1 MNKFTRFLSFALA
14 LTLTFTSVDMNVF
27 AAELNEAEPSIVKTE
42 ESTSEENT
50 EKPSQQESSDAET
63 SADQNKSDSNDD
75 NKSNETTNTQ
85 EGEANPEEVQ
95 EEGEALVEEEL
106 EVEEAEEQEMLEA
119 ITAEDLQIEGYKVT
133 KYTGTGG
140 EVVIPEGIT
149 SIADYAFSNV
159 TGITSITLPSTLT
172 SIGYMS
178 FSNCTNLKKI
188 VIPSSTRKIG
198 YKAFYVNNQVDTEV
212 VIESKSLDVDS
223 SVFEGRNLT
232 SVKLPEG
239 MVTLPQ
245 LFNNATFTTGYV
257 LSIPASVTTITD
269 YAFSGATGLKTVT
282 FTGENLTTIGEYAF
296 KNSSISEI
304 SLPSKVKTIKYQ
316 AFKNCVNLTNITLP
330 EGLQEIKEEAFE
342 AEKPVAGDTTV
353 VIKGKNFQA
362 SFSTF
367 SGRNLSNV
375 TLPEGMVTLPC
386 IFNNATFT
394 PGYVLSIPASV
405 TTIADYAF
413 SGVTGLKTVTFT
425 GENLTTIGEYA
436 FKNSS
441 ISEISLP
448 SKVKTIKY
456 QAFKNCANLTNI
468 TLPEGLQE
476 INAEAF
482 EAEKPVAG
490 DTTVV
495 IKGKNFQAGYS
506 IFSGRN
512 LSNVTLPEGMVTLPS
527 IFNNAIFTPGYV
539 LSIPASVTTI
549 ADYAF
554 SGVTGLKTVTFN
566 GENLTTIGES
576 AFKNSSITEISLPSK
591 VKTLKYEAFSN
602 CRSLEKVYLGANI
615 SDMGYRVF
623 GECELAYFIITGSGK
638 NTYNALIAQGIDK
651 NRIVS
656 TKSITYKLNGGV
668 ATGAYPAGYL
678 ASDGSIQIA
687 DPTRENYK
695 FAGWFKDAKFTKP
708 TEKSVNGVTTIDVS
722 NQSGNITL
730 YAKWEGPIY
739 TVTLNP
745 GVNAT
750 VAITSMEVY
759 KNSTYGKYN
768 DNTDKEL
775 PVPSATGKTFKGW
788 FTADGDLVTADT
800 KVTDEA
806 KDQVLYA
813 KYKNNVDTVEAPELL
828 DSNGL
833 TVLPTD
839 EKTDIT
845 KFYFSSATAD
855 ATIIYTVKA
864 ENGVA
869 SENTYSDGFALEAGN
884 TYTITAYAT
893 KENWTD
899 SPKNTWTVTVVDSVS
914 AEDTPDLYKPE
925 YEGKFWVVF
934 QGAIYDE
941 TKVSTVYTG
950 ANVKLSGY
958 QVYYGKKLLEE
969 NKDYKVSYKNNKK
982 IAKYDEVN
990 KKGASIAPTM
1000 IITGK
1005 GNTKGK
1011 LELHFNIEGNED
1023 AVKLTN
1029 SNTTFELSESSFDYD
1044 GTAHTPA
1051 VKNLQIKAT
1060 KKTEAV
1066 AIDAKSYTVS
1076 YEKNVAAG
1084 TAKVVVTMDGK
1095 EYFGVLTKNFKINK
1109 TDIKNAIE
1117 GDKPLVAIEKS
1128 NKVSYN
1134 NGYNALKSIKNT
1146 KTGNDLVLKSEY
1158 TISKATVNSKTMTAT
1173 QTITGKGSF
1182 KGSYKIT
1189 FDVEKADIKDA
1200 NVVSFVAPVAST
1212 KKGVYKPVAF
1222 KVLFDGTPLKG
1233 SEYSVKY
1240 TVNGQAPSNKVVYST
1255 DAKVVMTITGKGNYV
1270 GTKTF
1275 EYSPV
1280 AGYDISDA
1288 AIIDVTVSDAAYT
1301 GKANGVNP
1309 SIVVKNTYTNKKLAN
1324 KKDYTVSYKYANET
1338 EIKRTAKKKACDYV
1352 AEAGEAV
1359 KAKDTVPAG
1368 TTIIAVIEGKG
1379 AYAGKTIEREFRV
1392 GYDLSKASVK
1402 INPQTYTGKQIIPS
1416 KNDITVKVAGKE
1428 LKANEYNVTIANVE
1442 NVKAGTGK
1450 IIITGTNTSSKQK
1463 VVNFRI
1469 VARTLSLM
1477 DKN

>member
-63 SADQNKSDSNDD
+63 SEDQNKSDSNDD

-85 EGEANPEEVQ
+85 EGESNPEEVQ

-106 EVEEAEEQEMLEA
+106 EVEEAEEQEMLEEGEGWSIDNDGVLT
-119 ITAEDLQIEGYKVT
+119 ITKRDISNKEFANNTDVKRIVFSSDVRSIGEKAFAGCTNLKSVVLPEDLQTIG
-133 KYTGTGG
+133 
-140 EVVIPEGIT
+140 
-149 SIADYAFSNV
+149 AYAFSNSGV
-159 TGITSITLPSTLT
+159 TEVTLNTA
-172 SIGYMS
+172 
-178 FSNCTNLKKI
+178 NLKANTIYTNDRYNKTGYN
-188 VIPSSTRKIG
+188 VNAAFRGCKLDKVTFGNNVVTVPSLFAG
-198 YKAFYVNNQVDTEV
+198 ANFMPDTEV
-212 VIESKSLDVDS
+212 EFGGNITTIELGAFYDAVGLTTVKFTGKNLKTIGEGAFRYCIDLKNADITEGITTIGNNAFTGCTSIKS
-223 SVFEGRNLT
+223 
-232 SVKLPEG
+232 
-239 MVTLPQ
+239 VTLPES
-245 LFNNATFTTGYV
+245 LDKLGVCAYSSSGVTEVTLNTANLTADTEYILDRHGYTGYHV
-257 LSIPASVTTITD
+257 NAAFRGCKLDKVVFGNNVVTVPSLFAGVDFTPNTEIEFGGKITTIEKGAFYDSVGLTTVKFTGKNLKTIEDGAFCYCSDLSGITIPASVKTIYTSAFAGSGIK
-269 YAFSGATGLKTVT
+269 YANFDGNTVDFKMNYAQDSAAFANCNFLKEV
-282 FTGENLTTIGEYAF
+282 
-296 KNSSISEI
+296 
-304 SLPSKVKTIKYQ
+304 SLPS
-316 AFKNCVNLTNITLP
+316 NLTYIPGELFYNCKN
-330 EGLQEIKEEAFE
+330 LQKVVLGSKIKEIGDDAFTN
-342 AEKPVAGDTTV
+342 D
-353 VIKGKNFQA
+353 QLA
-362 SFSTF
+362 SFYVQKGS
-367 SGRNLSNV
+367 
-375 TLPEGMVTLPC
+375 
-386 IFNNATFT
+386 ATEKALKAY
-394 PGYVLSIPASV
+394 GIPA
-405 TTIADYAF
+405 D
-413 SGVTGLKTVTFT
+413 
-425 GENLTTIGEYA
+425 
-436 FKNSS
+436 
-441 ISEISLP
+441 
-448 SKVKTIKY
+448 
-456 QAFKNCANLTNI
+456 
-468 TLPEGLQE
+468 
-476 INAEAF
+476 
-482 EAEKPVAG
+482 
-490 DTTVV
+490 
-495 IKGKNFQAGYS
+495 
-506 IFSGRN
+506 
-512 LSNVTLPEGMVTLPS
+512 
-527 IFNNAIFTPGYV
+527 
-539 LSIPASVTTI
+539 
-549 ADYAF
+549 
-554 SGVTGLKTVTFN
+554 
-566 GENLTTIGES
+566 
-576 AFKNSSITEISLPSK
+576 
-591 VKTLKYEAFSN
+591 
-602 CRSLEKVYLGANI
+602 
-615 SDMGYRVF
+615 
-623 GECELAYFIITGSGK
+623 
-638 NTYNALIAQGIDK
+638 
-651 NRIVS
+651 RIVS
-656 TKSITYKLNGGV
+656 MNGITYKLNGGELN
-668 ATGAYPAGYL
+668 GYCP
-678 ASDGSIQIA
+678 SVYSTQDGSIQIA
-687 DPTRENYK
+687 DPIRENYK

-845 KFYFSSATAD
+845 KFYFKSATAD

-864 ENGVA
+864 ENGAA
-869 SENTYSDGFALEAGN
+869 SENTYSDGFALEAGK

-982 IAKYDEVN
+982 IAKYDAGN
-990 KKGASIAPTM
+990 KAPTM

-1011 LELHFNIEGNED
+1011 LELRFNIEGNED

-1084 TAKVVVTMDGK
+1084 TAKVVVTFDGK
-1095 EYFGVLTKNFKINK
+1095 EYFGVLTKNYKINK

-1182 KGSYKIT
+1182 KGSYKLT

-1222 KVLFDGTPLKG
+1222 KVLFDGTLLKG

-1240 TVNGQAPSNKVVYST
+1240 TVNGQAPSNKVVYGT

-1280 AGYDISDA
+1280 AGYDISDE

-1379 AYAGKTIEREFRV
+1379 AYAGKSIEREFRV

-1463 VVNFRI
+1463 VVSFKI
-1469 VARTLSLM
+1469 VARTLSLK

>member
-42 ESTSEENT
+42 ESNSEENT
-50 EKPSQQESSDAET
+50 ETPSQQESSDAET
-63 SADQNKSDSNDD
+63 SENQNKSDSNDD

-85 EGEANPEEVQ
+85 EGEANPEETQ
-95 EEGEALVEEEL
+95 EDGEALVEEEL
-106 EVEEAEEQEMLEA
+106 EIEEAEEQEMLEEGEGWSIDNDGVLT
-119 ITAEDLQIEGYKVT
+119 ITKRDISNKEFANNTDVKRIVFSSDVRSIGEKAFAGCTNLKSVVLPEDLQTIG
-133 KYTGTGG
+133 
-140 EVVIPEGIT
+140 
-149 SIADYAFSNV
+149 AYAFSNSGV
-159 TGITSITLPSTLT
+159 TEVTLNTANLKANTIYTNDRYNKTGYNVNAAFRGCKLDKVTFGNNVVTVPSLFARVDFTPNTEIEFGGKITTIEKGAFYDAVGLTTVKFTGKNLKTIEDGAFCYCSDLSGIT
-172 SIGYMS
+172 
-178 FSNCTNLKKI
+178 
-188 VIPSSTRKIG
+188 
-198 YKAFYVNNQVDTEV
+198 
-212 VIESKSLDVDS
+212 
-223 SVFEGRNLT
+223 
-232 SVKLPEG
+232 
-239 MVTLPQ
+239 
-245 LFNNATFTTGYV
+245 
-257 LSIPASVTTITD
+257 IPASVKTIYTSAFAGSGIK
-269 YAFSGATGLKTVT
+269 YANFDGNTVDFKMNYAQDSAVFANCNFLKEV
-282 FTGENLTTIGEYAF
+282 
-296 KNSSISEI
+296 
-304 SLPSKVKTIKYQ
+304 SLPS
-316 AFKNCVNLTNITLP
+316 NLTYIPGELFYNCKN
-330 EGLQEIKEEAFE
+330 LQKVVLGSKIKEI
-342 AEKPVAGDTTV
+342 GD
-353 VIKGKNFQA
+353 
-362 SFSTF
+362 
-367 SGRNLSNV
+367 
-375 TLPEGMVTLPC
+375 
-386 IFNNATFT
+386 
-394 PGYVLSIPASV
+394 
-405 TTIADYAF
+405 D
-413 SGVTGLKTVTFT
+413 
-425 GENLTTIGEYA
+425 
-436 FKNSS
+436 
-441 ISEISLP
+441 
-448 SKVKTIKY
+448 
-456 QAFKNCANLTNI
+456 
-468 TLPEGLQE
+468 
-476 INAEAF
+476 
-482 EAEKPVAG
+482 
-490 DTTVV
+490 
-495 IKGKNFQAGYS
+495 
-506 IFSGRN
+506 
-512 LSNVTLPEGMVTLPS
+512 
-527 IFNNAIFTPGYV
+527 
-539 LSIPASVTTI
+539 
-549 ADYAF
+549 
-554 SGVTGLKTVTFN
+554 
-566 GENLTTIGES
+566 
-576 AFKNSSITEISLPSK
+576 
-591 VKTLKYEAFSN
+591 AFSN
-602 CRSLEKVYLGANI
+602 DQLASFYVQKGSATEKALK
-615 SDMGYRVF
+615 
-623 GECELAYFIITGSGK
+623 AY
-638 NTYNALIAQGIDK
+638 GIPAD
-651 NRIVS
+651 RIVS
-656 TKSITYKLNGGV
+656 MNGITYKLNGGELN
-668 ATGAYPAGYL
+668 GYCP
-678 ASDGSIQIA
+678 SVYSTQDGSIQIA

-695 FAGWFKDAKFTKP
+695 FAGWFKDAKFTKLA
-708 TEKSVNGVTTIDVS
+708 EKSVNGVTTIDVS

-730 YAKWEGPIY
+730 YAKWDGPIY

-845 KFYFSSATAD
+845 KFYFKSATAD

-864 ENGVA
+864 ENGAA

-982 IAKYDEVN
+982 IAKYDAVN
-990 KKGASIAPTM
+990 KNGASIAPTM

-1011 LELHFNIEGNED
+1011 LELRFNIEGNED

-1084 TAKVVVTMDGK
+1084 TAKVVVTFDGK

-1158 TISKATVNSKTMTAT
+1158 TISKAKVNSKTMTAT

-1200 NVVSFVAPVAST
+1200 AVVSFVAPVAST

-1222 KVLFDGTPLKG
+1222 KVLFDGTLLKG

-1240 TVNGQAPSNKVVYST
+1240 TVNGQAPSNKVVYGT

-1379 AYAGKTIEREFRV
+1379 AYAGKSIEREFRV

-1469 VARTLSLM
+1469 VARTLSLK